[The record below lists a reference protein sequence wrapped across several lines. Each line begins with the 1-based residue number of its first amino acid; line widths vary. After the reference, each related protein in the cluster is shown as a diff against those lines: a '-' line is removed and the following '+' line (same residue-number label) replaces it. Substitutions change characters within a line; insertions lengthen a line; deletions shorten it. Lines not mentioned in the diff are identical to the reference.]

1 MFVHFSV
8 STFRSD
14 EILGALVPPSLPAD
28 LYIPFSLQ
36 KDFRLCWD
44 QQLHSK
50 PSPNFFFDL
59 RMQTALRDPDKASP
73 LAVFVSG
80 SKQESARKGVDHET
94 FEYRQNLFPLVRLTG
109 RFKSLGRFWC

>member
-36 KDFRLCWD
+36 KGLQVVLGPASSF
-44 QQLHSK
+44 QAF
-50 PSPNFFFDL
+50 PNLFFDL

-94 FEYRQNLFPLVRLTG
+94 FEYRQD
-109 RFKSLGRFWC
+109 